1 LAERILVISVGA
13 TPQIVTET
21 LHALATQPRP
31 WWPDRLVLV
40 TTSVGARIFRD
51 GGGPRNLA
59 PLLGA
64 QGKLAALCRAIERI
78 PPSVRIEIPS
88 LAGAGPIADIRSDV
102 ETEAFADCALAV
114 LRRYTANPDTQL
126 HVSLA
131 GGRKTMSALVC
142 QALSL
147 LGRAQDRLSHVL
159 IDPPALENDPD
170 FWWPEPGRQGA
181 QEAVV
186 RLHTLPF
193 LRIGAWLQVERL
205 LPPDATFQDAVASAN
220 AALQAEDLA
229 IDLSGATITLAG
241 NQLALPP
248 SQLAVLSLAALA
260 TRRGAS
266 LKTVTGWNPS
276 NRSLR
281 GLALDGDTNRAV
293 RLWAWL
299 HAASQ
304 FNKIYR
310 DAASVSF
317 HRFDAKVESLARE
330 FDYDTHVGPPLS
342 RLRKRLRQHLPT
354 RLAERILPKGSLRL
368 ALPDSGIVIHG
379 PPDLHDHPDAP
390 EELYPDAA
398 S

>member
-1 LAERILVISVGA
+1 MAERILVISVGA
-13 TPQIVTET
+13 TPQVVTET
-21 LHALATQPRP
+21 LYALATQPRP

-40 TTSVGARIFRD
+40 TTSVGSAMFRD

-59 PLLGA
+59 ALLGA
-64 QGKLAALCRAIERI
+64 QGKLAALCRAIERT
-78 PPSVRIEIPS
+78 PPVVEIEVPA
-88 LAGAGPIADIRSDV
+88 LAGAGALADIRSDQ
-102 ETEAFADCALAV
+102 ETEAFADCVLAV
-114 LRRYTANPDTQL
+114 LRRCTADPDAQL

-159 IDPPALENDPD
+159 IDPPTLENDPD

-181 QEAVV
+181 DRALV
-186 RLHTLPF
+186 RLHYLPF
-193 LRIGAWLQVERL
+193 LRIGAWLQAERL

-220 AALQAEDLA
+220 AALQAEHLA

-241 NQLALPP
+241 EQLALPP
-248 SQLAVLSLAALA
+248 SQLAVVSLAALA
-260 TRRGAS
+260 ARRGAS
-266 LKTVTGWNPS
+266 LETVTGWNPS

-281 GLALDGDTNRAV
+281 GLALDGDINRAA

-304 FNKIYR
+304 LDKIYR

-342 RLRKRLRQHLPT
+342 RLRKRLRQHFPT
-354 RLAERILPKGSLRL
+354 SLAERILPRGSLRIN
-368 ALPDSGIVIHG
+368 LPASGIVIHG
-379 PPDLHDHPDAP
+379 PPDLHDHPAAP
-390 EELYPDAA
+390 EELYPDAV